1 MYLGNVP
8 IKNSTSVS
16 QSIVGNFIS
25 PNRQDLIIIKGSSK
39 LELVHIE
46 KLSSNNNY
54 FYNIEISLET
64 FSHIRKITKIKDTY
78 TNKDNIIVLSDSGK
92 LVIFEIDIN
101 KKKFISI
108 YKEIYGKSGCRR
120 VTPGEY
126 LAVDNKNRAI
136 MIGAIEKEKF
146 VYIFKDNDTDVI
158 SNNNKKI
165 ISSPLEVF
173 NPQYICYDLVNLDEG
188 FSNPV
193 FASIEVKYNSYQD
206 WEHNDFIESD
216 ENSLNKILFLYEVEI
231 RNNYVAKL
239 LQHQIN
245 KTAYKLLPIHFEIS
259 NSKTN
264 NNFFKDNYFYGCLLV
279 FCKGFISFLKTKENQ
294 IIINKN
300 INIDKNKNEIMIIND
315 TTYSDIDKK
324 EFCILM
330 QSQYGDIY
338 QIIINYNENKNLENF
353 TINNVFKCNTAS
365 TLSILDNNILFMGR
379 ETSDSEIYSI
389 TNNNNKLNLK
399 SEMTINSLNALI
411 DFKYLNSYQK
421 LYSISGNKESPLLK
435 TLNIKTSYN
444 FINSLN
450 QNLPANP
457 LNIWTLKKNFYD
469 NYDSLIIFS
478 FVNKTLVYL
487 IEENSKNLKEFKNCN
502 FETKSTSLY
511 INILKDSSFLQVLP
525 NGILHIKTEKKTTFL
540 KSSSL
545 INCANS
551 TNTQLIIGLENKE
564 LLYFEFDTTLNKPEI
579 KVIGEKISFIEF
591 CPVNENNLMSKYVAI
606 CINENNINI
615 LSLEK
620 DKLFFLA
627 SSIKIPDDVSSI
639 KILQINKNY
648 TDNFL
653 AFVGL
658 KNGVLVIINFNKT
671 PGNTQFQAQIITK
684 FIGENELKLFK
695 LNLNFDDE
703 NLLFKYYDSILITDN
718 NNNYICKFDEKND
731 NYIDYSF
738 RKVNIKENI
747 NLADN
752 CYFPL
757 NNKKTENVT
766 LLIQKKNIIL
776 GKFEYENLVPKKI
789 FKLKSKPK
797 SIIPTLEDNLLILE
811 NNCIQIIN
819 IKNNKNEL
827 LDEISLKNESIIS
840 FHLIENYCENSDKQ
854 LLLLGVAEN
863 YNSYPI
869 KKYSKAFIYL
879 FDIYLDIKNK
889 YLFTIKQKI
898 KTETENIPMSI
909 CEYQNKILSGTYS
922 ELIMYEIGKEHLL
935 KKSRSNIIK
944 DDIIS
949 LSVYGDRI
957 LCATCRSSIYI
968 LKYNEIS
975 GMFYLLIADDFY
987 SRYIHKVKF
996 LDYDTIAGT
1005 DKFENFFVYR
1015 IPKIDTIIT
1024 NNDNILEGETQ
1035 YNSVLHGANK
1045 KFELI
1050 NEIHIGEIIT
1060 EFQTIT
1066 LKEEFDDSNSENSEN
1081 EELNDNKIK
1090 AILYGTISGGVGL
1103 FIQFNK
1109 REDAL
1114 FFAQLELLLR
1124 EYVDEPT
1131 GRNILMSKSQY
1142 IPIKNIIDFNLIY
1155 EFFNL
1160 DNDLQKKIGEEL
1172 GDKPVNEVKNKIA
1185 EIRNLCQ

>member
-146 VYIFKDNDTDVI
+146 VYIFKDNDTDII

-264 NNFFKDNYFYGCLLV
+264 NSFFKDNYFYGCLLV
-279 FCKGFISFLKTKENQ
+279 FCKGFITFLKTKENQ

-300 INIDKNKNEIMIIND
+300 INIDKNKNELMIIND
-315 TTYSDIDKK
+315 ITYSDIDKK

-457 LNIWTLKKNFYD
+457 LNIWILKKNFYD

-789 FKLKSKPK
+789 LKLKNKPK

-1155 EFFNL
+1155 EFFKL